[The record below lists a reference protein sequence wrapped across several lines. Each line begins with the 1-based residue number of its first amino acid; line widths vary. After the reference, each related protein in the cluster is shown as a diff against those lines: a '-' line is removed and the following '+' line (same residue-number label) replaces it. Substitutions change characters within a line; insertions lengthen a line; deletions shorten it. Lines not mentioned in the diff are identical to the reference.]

1 MSFKKKIV
9 EIAHKEIARW
19 QSMTE
24 LSQNASQILVNYW
37 KSVGKNYTIDQ
48 MRSPSFQQSRPWSSA
63 FISYLFY
70 KAGAKKQFPYSA
82 SHFGYFSVAKR
93 DRDNKNAPLRGFRI
107 HEYAPK
113 VGDIVVYS
121 REAGKGY
128 DTNSF
133 FGSHGEVVLQVGKGF
148 IKTVGGN
155 VSNKV
160 KLSTF
165 NTNAKGLLE
174 GNRVSF
180 FMVIQNNI
188 R

>member
-1 MSFKKKIV
+1 MSVKKKII

-19 QSMTE
+19 KSMNE
-24 LSQNASQILVNYW
+24 LSQNASQTLVNYW
-37 KSVGKNYTIDQ
+37 KSVGKTFTQQQ
-48 MRSPSFQQSRPWSSA
+48 MQSPSVQGAWPWSSA
-63 FISYLFY
+63 FISYLFH
-70 KAGAKKQFPYSA
+70 KAGAKDQFPYSA
-82 SHFGYFSVAKR
+82 SHFGYFTVAKR
-93 DRDNKNAPLRGFRI
+93 NRDNKNAPLRGFRI
-107 HEYAPK
+107 NEYAPK
-113 VGDIVVYS
+113 VGDIVVYT
-121 REAGKGY
+121 RESGKGY
-128 DTNSF
+128 DTNGF
-133 FGSHGEVVLQVGKGF
+133 FGSHGEVVLEVGKGF

-165 NTNAKGLLE
+165 YTNSKGLLE